1 MPASSQ
7 GSTVSFDGENIGQL
21 LGWTVVPGRAVV
33 QDVSSGDSTYYGD
46 GDEKRLVRQV
56 ECLSVEPGRATYT
69 LLGAPPHIKGDIGK
83 KGTLSIGFDGGS
95 LSAEAFLEEFEVTGS
110 VGELIKGSATF
121 ILTGDL

>member
-1 MPASSQ
+1 
-7 GSTVSFDGENIGQL
+7 
-21 LGWTVVPGRAVV
+21 
-33 QDVSSGDSTYYGD
+33 
-46 GDEKRLVRQV
+46 
-56 ECLSVEPGRATYT
+56 

-83 KGTLSIGFDGGS
+83 KGTLSIYFDGGS

>member
-7 GSTVSFDGENIGQL
+7 GSTVSFGGDIIGQL
-21 LGWTVVPGRAVV
+21 LGWTAVPGRAVV
-33 QDVSSGDSTYYGD
+33 QDVSSAASLYVGEGDQ
-46 GDEKRLVRQV
+46 KRLWREV

-83 KGTLSIGFDGGS
+83 KGTLSINFSGGS
-95 LSAEAFLEEFEVTGS
+95 LTAEAFLEEFETTGS
-110 VGELIKGSATF
+110 VGELLRGSATF

>member
-1 MPASSQ
+1 
-7 GSTVSFDGENIGQL
+7 
-21 LGWTVVPGRAVV
+21 
-33 QDVSSGDSTYYGD
+33 
-46 GDEKRLVRQV
+46 
-56 ECLSVEPGRATYT
+56 

-95 LSAEAFLEEFEVTGS
+95 LSAEALLDEFEVTGS

>member
-21 LGWTVVPGRAVV
+21 LGWTVIPGRAVV
-33 QDVSSGDSTYYGD
+33 QDVSSASSYYEGT
-46 GDEKRLVRQV
+46 GSQTRLWREV

-83 KGTLSIGFDGGS
+83 RGTLSINFDGGF
-95 LSAEAFLEEFEVTGS
+95 LTAEAFLEEFETTGS
-110 VGELIKGSATF
+110 VGELLKGSATF
-121 ILTGDL
+121 ILTGDY